1 MKFTAI
7 VALAGAAQAALS
19 FGKCPTVEY
28 VDKFDATKY
37 AGQWYN
43 VYKDRWMP
51 YTLTADCITQNFT
64 PREDGNVDL
73 YFRGYY
79 WALADYMGVNGTMF
93 QCGEGSKDTW
103 TCQASMGTTD
113 VHAKRHPI
121 HVLATDYENWNV
133 GYECKEH
140 HSGFY
145 KTEWVTINARTP
157 QISDE
162 AMNAALAAIKKQSP
176 SYDTSNWTL
185 TLVKQGETCDYDWNL
200 KN

>member
-7 VALAGAAQAALS
+7 VALVGVAQSAIS
-19 FGKCPTVEY
+19 FGKCPKVEY

-37 AGQWYN
+37 AGAWYN
-43 VYKDRWMP
+43 VYKDRLMP

-103 TCQASMGTTD
+103 TCQATMGTTD
-113 VHAKRHPI
+113 SHAKKHPI

-140 HSGFY
+140 HHGWY

-162 AMNAALAAIKKQSP
+162 SMNAALAAIKKQSP
-176 SYDTSNWTL
+176 DYDTSNWTL
-185 TLVKQGETCDYDWNL
+185 TLVKQGDTCDYDWNL

>member
-7 VALAGAAQAALS
+7 TALVGATSAAYSL
-19 FGKCPTVEY
+19 GACPKIEY

-43 VYKDRWMP
+43 THKDRLMP

-79 WALADYMGVNGTMF
+79 WALADYLGVNGTMF

-103 TCQASMGTTD
+103 TCMASMGSTSEN
-113 VHAKRHPI
+113 AKRHPI
-121 HVLATDYENWNV
+121 HVLDTDYENWNI

-140 HSGFY
+140 MHGTY

-157 QISDE
+157 QISDDS
-162 AMNAALAAIKKQSP
+162 MNAALASIHKTLP
-176 SYDTSNWTL
+176 HYDTSNWTL
-185 TLVKQGETCDYDWNL
+185 THVKQGDTCNYDWDL